1 MKDDY
6 DEIIPERRGISL
18 KMTITLILLAITVIV
33 GLLLSRM
40 IVATVEKGTYQI
52 KQAAVTGKMSAK
64 MTPGLWLRL
73 FGDIQV
79 WPKAATFYFTAEEEE
94 GEGREGSNQDRSIEV
109 RFNDGSVCAV
119 SGTMRI
125 VFPTD
130 KQHAIDLVTVHGY
143 EDYEDLELKL
153 ILPVVRN
160 ALRLTANLLTARE
173 SYSEKRADFIFWAW
187 DQIQN
192 GIYETREEERLVKD
206 LVTGE
211 EVYRTFKII
220 KKDPDGRPHYMKNPL
235 EGHGITLANF
245 EIKSFVYAEKV
256 MQQIEKQNQAL
267 MEVSTARARAKE
279 AEQRARTVEAEGKAN
294 VMKSKYEAEQTKVVS
309 EVEAERDKRVAE
321 LEAEK
326 ELAVAKLRK
335 QAAEFDKEKNILI
348 GEGEAKK
355 KRLIMEAD
363 GALQQKLETY
373 ERVMAKF
380 AEEFAKQKWVP
391 EMMMGNCG
399 GEASGNSAMAF
410 IDLMTMKAMNDL
422 GLELKIPKGNINT
435 TTPTGVS
442 Q

>member
-1 MKDDY
+1 MKEDY

-18 KMTITLILLAITVIV
+18 KMGISLGLLGVTVIV
-33 GLLLSRM
+33 CILLSRM
-40 IVATVEKGTYQI
+40 IFTTVEKGTYQI
-52 KQAAVTGKMSAK
+52 KQAAVTGRMDAK

-79 WPKAATFYFTAEEEE
+79 WPKAATYYFTADKEE
-94 GEGREGSNQDRSIEV
+94 GTHDDQSIEV
-109 RFNDGSVCAV
+109 RFNDGSMCRV

-125 VFPTD
+125 LFPTD
-130 KQHAIDLVTVHGY
+130 KQHAVDLVTVHGY

-153 ILPVVRN
+153 VLPVVRN

-192 GIYETREEERLVKD
+192 GIYETREEDRLIKD

-211 EVYRTFKII
+211 EVYRTFKVI
-220 KKDPDGRPHYMKNPL
+220 KKDPDGSPHYMQNPL
-235 EGHGITLANF
+235 EGLGITLANF
-245 EIKSFVYAEKV
+245 EIKSFMYAEKV
-256 MQQIEKQNQAL
+256 KQQIDKQNQAL
-267 MEVSTARARAKE
+267 MEVSTARAKAKE

-294 VMKSKYEAEQTKVVS
+294 VMQSKYEAEQTKVVA

-321 LEAEK
+321 LQAEK
-326 ELAVAKLRK
+326 ELEVAKLRK
-335 QAAEFDKEKNILI
+335 KAAEFDKEKNILI

-355 KRLIMEAD
+355 KRLIMQAD

-399 GEASGNSAMAF
+399 GDPSGNSAMTF
-410 IDLMTMKAMNDL
+410 IDLMTVKAMNDL
-422 GLELKIPKGNINT
+422 GLELAIPKGNINT
-435 TTPTGVS
+435 PTGAS
-442 Q
+442 R